1 LPPCSASDVALP
13 FRVGVRTLARVRRR
27 LARVTIGL
35 AEILSTRL
43 PNLPPIG
50 AGSDGYLITGL
61 AQPRLAC
68 LADAYPDLRLFVRR
82 HYDRAYARLDGGA
95 DAYLA
100 RFSGKTRST
109 LRRKTRRLAE
119 RCGGA
124 LDLRRYAAPGEME
137 AFHCHARAVSVLT
150 YQERLL
156 DLGMPDGDSAVA
168 QLKARAQRNE
178 VRGWV
183 LFVRDRPI
191 AYLHAPAEGDV
202 LILGHLGYDPAFAA
216 MSPGTVLMFEAMRQ
230 LAAEGRYRLFDFTE
244 GEGQHKRLFGTD
256 AVPCVDVLLLRPTFA
271 NRCLGHALGGFDAA
285 VEAVKRAMAMLGL
298 ETVARRLRR

>member
-1 LPPCSASDVALP
+1 
-13 FRVGVRTLARVRRR
+13 
-27 LARVTIGL
+27 
-35 AEILSTRL
+35 L

-82 HYDRAYARLDGGA
+82 HYDRAYERLDGGA

-230 LAAEGRYRLFDFTE
+230 LAAEGADSGNTGISFLEPTLLAEAVTRLD
-244 GEGQHKRLFGTD
+244 
-256 AVPCVDVLLLRPTFA
+256 
-271 NRCLGHALGGFDAA
+271 ALGFQDGRLSEREPGDPVHVSPDQGRRPRAGAPPAA
-285 VEAVKRAMAMLGL
+285 
-298 ETVARRLRR
+298 ARRGSPPR